1 MTLPTGTV
9 TFLLTDV
16 EGSTRAWERDR
27 AAMAEAVAR
36 HYEILDAAIAGHGG
50 VRPEEQGEGDS
61 VVAAFTRASDA
72 VAAAIDAQTVLA
84 RETDLAVRMALH
96 TGEIELRDEKNYTGP
111 TIIRTARLRALAH
124 GGQIVVSSTT
134 ADMVADRLPAGATL
148 VHVGTHRL
156 KDLTRPERVFQL
168 THPDLRADFPLLL
181 SVDRVPNNLPL
192 QHTTFIGRDAV
203 MAELGDLLDQQAI
216 VTLTGAGGS
225 GKTRLAIHVAAERLD
240 QHADGLWL
248 VDLGPVNDPGLVP
261 NVVAAAM
268 GVPELPIQ
276 PLVETLVQRLEPQD
290 ALLILDN
297 CEHLLDACVVL
308 TERLLRS
315 CVRLTILAT
324 SREPLGIDGEAVL
337 RLPSLEVPA
346 DASHASA
353 EAFRLF
359 VDRATLAR
367 STFHLDDEGAVAVV
381 EVCRRLDGIPLAI
394 ELAAARCRA
403 LSPQAIASQLSTRFA
418 LVAGGRRGALPR
430 QRTLE
435 ASVEWSS
442 DLLADPERTLL
453 QRLAV
458 FAGSFTLGAAEAVCS
473 DDELPQSWIVE
484 GLTGLVDKSL
494 VQLHD

>member
-1 MTLPTGTV
+1 MALPTGTV

-36 HYEILDAAIAGHGG
+36 HYEVLDTAIARHGG

-72 VAAAIDAQTVLA
+72 VAAAVDAQTVLA

-96 TGEIELRDEKNYTGP
+96 TGEIELRDEKNYAGP

-156 KDLTRPERVFQL
+156 KDLTRPQRVFQL
-168 THPDLRADFPLLL
+168 THPDLRADFPVLR

-192 QHTTFIGRDAV
+192 QQTTFIGRDAV
-203 MAELGDLLDQQAI
+203 MVELGGLLDEQAM

-240 QHADGLWL
+240 EHADGLWL

-268 GVPELPIQ
+268 GVSELPIQ
-276 PLVETLVQRLEPQD
+276 PLLETLVQRLESQD
-290 ALLILDN
+290 ALVILDN
-297 CEHLLDACVVL
+297 CEHLLDACVDL

-315 CVRLTILAT
+315 CVSLTILAT

-346 DASHASA
+346 DASHVSA

-367 STFHLDDEGAVAVV
+367 STFHLDHEGAAAV
-381 EVCRRLDGIPLAI
+381 
-394 ELAAARCRA
+394 
-403 LSPQAIASQLSTRFA
+403 
-418 LVAGGRRGALPR
+418 
-430 QRTLE
+430 
-435 ASVEWSS
+435 
-442 DLLADPERTLL
+442 
-453 QRLAV
+453 
-458 FAGSFTLGAAEAVCS
+458 
-473 DDELPQSWIVE
+473 
-484 GLTGLVDKSL
+484 
-494 VQLHD
+494 